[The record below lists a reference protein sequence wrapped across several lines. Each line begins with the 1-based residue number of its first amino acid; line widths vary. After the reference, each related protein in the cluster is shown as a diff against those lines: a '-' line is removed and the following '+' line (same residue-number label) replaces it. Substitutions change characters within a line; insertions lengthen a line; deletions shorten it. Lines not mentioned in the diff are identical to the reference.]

1 MTDKTSAPADF
12 MLWPLVAGKVA
23 GDMAMSASL
32 FAARMLQIG
41 LESADSAVAKY
52 IELTEQEIKRSQKR
66 ESVKVE

>member
-1 MTDKTSAPADF
+1 MVDKNPAAPDY

-32 FAARMLQIG
+32 FAARMAQIA
-41 LESADSAVAKY
+41 LESADTAVTKY
-52 IELTEQEIKRSQKR
+52 IELTEQEIRRGQKR

>member
-1 MTDKTSAPADF
+1 MTEKNPEPADF
-12 MLWPLVAGKVA
+12 MLWPLAAGKVA

-32 FAARMLQIG
+32 LAAKMLQIG
-41 LESADSAVAKY
+41 LESADSAVSKY

>member
-1 MTDKTSAPADF
+1 MT
-12 MLWPLVAGKVA
+12 L
-23 GDMAMSASL
+23 SASL
-32 FAARMLQIG
+32 FAARMLQIS

>member
-1 MTDKTSAPADF
+1 MTDKTSVPADF
-12 MLWPLVAGKVA
+12 MLWPLVAGKIA

-52 IELTEQEIKRSQKR
+52 IELTEQEIRRSQKR